1 MTSKTD
7 APARLKRERGQYSP
21 VMRSMAYQCSSNSMA
36 YVYFDFATVQPWHR
50 DDLRRIMKDL
60 EDLIPRVEFGLIVDF
75 GRPHG
80 PRDDALE
87 ELFQETF
94 QCVSGPQEVLRPVHF
109 SNDILIFVGPDEGEC
124 GWEAQML
131 KDGYSIYVV
140 TPKEKEAAAI
150 LHRIKQ
156 GYAWVAARSLLKNP
170 QCQDL
175 DWTWRSYRKDV

>member
-7 APARLKRERGQYSP
+7 APARLKRERGQYRP

-36 YVYFDFATVQPWHR
+36 YVYFDYATVQPWHR

-60 EDLIPRVEFGLIVDF
+60 KDSIPRVVFGLIADL
-75 GRPHG
+75 GRPLG
-80 PRDDALE
+80 PRDHALE
-87 ELFQETF
+87 ELFKETS
-94 QCVSGPQEVLRPVHF
+94 QCVSGPDEVLGPVHGF
-109 SNDILIFVGPDEGEC
+109 YDILIFVGPDEGEC
-124 GWEAQML
+124 GWEGKMR
-131 KDGYSIYVV
+131 KDGYSIHVV

-150 LHRIKQ
+150 VHRIEQ
-156 GYAWVAARSLLKNP
+156 GYAFVAARSFLKNP